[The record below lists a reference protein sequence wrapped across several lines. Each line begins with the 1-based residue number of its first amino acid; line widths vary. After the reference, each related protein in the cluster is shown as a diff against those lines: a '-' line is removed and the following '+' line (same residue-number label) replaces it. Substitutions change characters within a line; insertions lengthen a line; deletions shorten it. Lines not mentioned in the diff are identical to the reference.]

1 MFAVR
6 GKGSGSADPGLERS
20 WLLPSASRFAIFQK
34 CNLRFTTGA
43 LGSRSAFKVRGLAV
57 TSSLRQPPRHPLA
70 AVTPSALSMP
80 SAPAGAASTK
90 SAGMCPRG
98 CERRLPSIT
107 FRVQGIR
114 VSGSRVAGVM
124 GQDLGSRFRDKDL
137 GLRSHHHCHR
147 RRVGFL
153 AFTLNL
159 NSEPLN
165 PEP

>member
-98 CERRLPSIT
+98 CEGRLPSII